1 MVVLVRLFLVYM
13 LIPSFG
19 AVYALI
25 MDDVRPVLFLYTSLI
40 VAFWCALHSKK
51 TLKRSAQLDPFLA
64 CYLLSVG
71 VTFAV
76 TIRSLTLN
84 ANGMP
89 AMLFEA
95 GFLFL
100 EFILVSEFVEC
111 QKRQVLKIGRAG
123 MAAIL
128 YGWSNLCAVPI
139 VSALEVREV
148 QATDLSSCRLIPVGA
163 SVTYFMMGIVFLSVC
178 FLAPTTDKKT

>member
-1 MVVLVRLFLVYM
+1 MATLARLFLVYM

-19 AVYALI
+19 AVCALI
-25 MDDVRPVLFLYTSLI
+25 MDDVRLILFFYMSLI
-40 VAFWCALHSKK
+40 VAFWFALHSKK
-51 TLKRSAQLDPFLA
+51 TPERSGQLDPFLA
-64 CYLLSVG
+64 CCLLSAG
-71 VTFAV
+71 ATFTV
-76 TIRSLTLN
+76 TIRSLTMS
-84 ANGMP
+84 ADGMP
-89 AMLFEA
+89 SMLFEA

-111 QKRQVLKIGRAG
+111 RKRQVPKIGRAG

-148 QATDLSSCRLIPVGA
+148 QIPALSSCRLIPVGA

-178 FLAPTTDKKT
+178 FLAPRTDKRV